1 MRLYFLTETFITYCE
16 VKIKNLQDDN
26 NNICKNNV
34 QVHICVTVGMLTLT
48 YTYIYLCVNRKKIWR
63 NDYP

>member
-48 YTYIYLCVNRKKIWR
+48 YTYTCV
-63 NDYP
+63 